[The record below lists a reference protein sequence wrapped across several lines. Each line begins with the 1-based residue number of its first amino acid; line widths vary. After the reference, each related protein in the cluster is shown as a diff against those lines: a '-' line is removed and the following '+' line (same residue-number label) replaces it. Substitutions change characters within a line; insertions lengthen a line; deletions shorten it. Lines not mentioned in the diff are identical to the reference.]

1 MITPIILDGT
11 ATAKIIRAE
20 VAVAARALTARTGV
34 VPTLAAI
41 LAGDDPAS
49 ATYVAMKERACARA
63 GIGSRTFPFTRD
75 ASQAEV
81 TDCLLALN
89 ADPSVHGILVQ
100 HPLPAHMDEP
110 ALLALTDPAKDVDGI
125 APISLGRL
133 VAGLPS
139 FQACTPA
146 GMIELMRRHGL
157 PMAGRHAVVVGRSV
171 ILGKPLALLLL
182 AENAT
187 VTVCHSRTPNLAEI
201 TKQADILCA
210 CVGKVGMITRD
221 MIKPGAV
228 VLDAG
233 YNRVAG
239 TAHDVGD
246 VDYAGALGV
255 ASALT
260 PVPGGVGPMTIAM
273 LLRNT
278 LRAAE
283 SAPSPHP
290 PSPLPPPSFRGK
302 GAGGLGSSEAGGLG
316 SEARS

>member
-1 MITPIILDGT
+1 MTIPILLDGT
-11 ATAKIIRAE
+11 ATAKTIRAE
-20 VAVAARALTARTGV
+20 VGAAAKKLTAETGV

-63 GIGSRTFPFTRD
+63 GMGSRTFPFAQA

-81 TDCLLALN
+81 ADCLAMLN

-100 HPLPAHMDEP
+100 HPLPKHMDEP
-110 ALLALTDPAKDVDGI
+110 AILSLMDPAKDVDGI

-133 VAGLPS
+133 VAGLPA
-139 FQACTPA
+139 FHACTPA
-146 GMIELMRRHGL
+146 GMIELMRRYDL
-157 PMAGRHAVVVGRSV
+157 PIAGKHAVVVGRSV

-182 AENAT
+182 QENAT
-187 VTVCHSRTPNLAEI
+187 VTVCHSRTPTLAEI
-201 TKQADILCA
+201 TRQADILCA
-210 CVGKVGMITRD
+210 AVGKAEMITRD

-233 YNRVAG
+233 YNRVEG
-239 TAHDVGD
+239 RSRDVGD
-246 VDYAGALGV
+246 VDHAGALEV

-273 LLRNT
+273 LMRNT
-278 LRAAE
+278 LTAALV
-283 SAPSPHP
+283 AA
-290 PSPLPPPSFRGK
+290 GK
-302 GAGGLGSSEAGGLG
+302 S
-316 SEARS
+316 